1 MTEELLRIS
10 DLDLICS
17 SLVTHINNS
26 IYKIPTDFLLLLKV
40 PGIKYSSFTISALIQ
55 YNSIQTQDATIHF
68 YVSGEKK
75 STTTATKPKP
85 TKKYWQMLFPPLP
98 FWVFS
103 NHSVPFTGSCCFLPG
118 GDSCLERA
126 FLKYLKWFSE
136 PEVTFR
142 CKQNKPGGLEHP
154 TGGAAESSEC
164 FRTQNYSPLRQEV
177 GILIFKY

>member
-1 MTEELLRIS
+1 MQQHSNTGCNHTLLCLWGKKI
-10 DLDLICS
+10 
-17 SLVTHINNS
+17 INNNNS
-26 IYKIPTDFLLLLKV
+26 NKTQTNKKILTNAFFP
-40 PGIKYSSFTISALIQ
+40 SF
-55 YNSIQTQDATIHF
+55 
-68 YVSGEKK
+68 
-75 STTTATKPKP
+75 
-85 TKKYWQMLFPPLP
+85 P

-103 NHSVPFTGSCCFLPG
+103 DHSVPFTGSCCFLPG

-136 PEVTFR
+136 PEETFT

-177 GILIFKY
+177 GIENQVLNIKSVKSQPFLLQFFAFLQRS